1 MDDVIVLL
9 ANLVLIGRFWVSY
22 DVQVVSMY
30 PYVLRQL
37 SELADILTMSEL
49 RAYAQSMRSACP
61 ALAHI
66 LVVNS
71 KYTFLSFLNF

>member
-1 MDDVIVLL
+1 
-9 ANLVLIGRFWVSY
+9 
-22 DVQVVSMY
+22 MY

-37 SELADILTMSEL
+37 SELADILTTSEF

-71 KYTFLSFLNF
+71 KYIFLSFLNLYFP